1 MPPCSSIPAVG
12 QDHVDACDA
21 GARSSRA
28 ARSRRCR
35 AMIVS
40 QSGLPAAPSRESPST
55 SSCVSASTPPCWR
68 QIHERQCP
76 GKAAPFAGHLQE
88 NHAGGWGS
96 VTSMLSVRSEQAR
109 RARVAGNARSVPFA
123 FARASRGRVACVS
136 CAPRSG
142 AADHAPPLRQRHR
155 RASPAQWPPAANPWL
170 PVLVEVDYWRGDPR
184 RGPCG
189 WPRHDRPLLT
199 ERPPASR
206 SRAEHVGPAG
216 QAKQAPGTR

>member
-12 QDHVDACDA
+12 QGHADARDA

-35 AMIVS
+35 AMTVS

-88 NHAGGWGS
+88 NHAGVGG
-96 VTSMLSVRSEQAR
+96 TSMLSVRSEQAR
-109 RARVAGNARSVPFA
+109 RACVAPGNARSVPFA

-136 CAPRSG
+136 CAHDLVPLTMFLLLFASAIGWRARLNGRLQRIPGFPSGGGGLLACRSS
-142 AADHAPPLRQRHR
+142 ARPLRS
-155 RASPAQWPPAANPWL
+155 ASP
-170 PVLVEVDYWRGDPR
+170 
-184 RGPCG
+184 
-189 WPRHDRPLLT
+189 
-199 ERPPASR
+199 
-206 SRAEHVGPAG
+206 
-216 QAKQAPGTR
+216 